1 MKKYIALILLFFVVS
16 ALACG
21 CTNGEF
27 KKADDTAAGYIEAL
41 LVRNEDGMKNF
52 IHPDYKSEAI
62 PNDDFYKSLED
73 QFLPIGNKLDA
84 LEAGEKNY
92 VENTDIEGT
101 VLQCKYI
108 IRANELFYNVELMIV
123 DNDNGY
129 GVAAVSMEINF
140 DYLTALT
147 PEE

>member
-1 MKKYIALILLFFVVS
+1 MKKHITLVLLIAVVS
-16 ALACG
+16 ALVCG
-21 CTNGEF
+21 CANGEF
-27 KKADDTAAGYIEAL
+27 KKADDTAAGYLEAL
-41 LVRNEDGMKNF
+41 LVRNEDGMKGF
-52 IHPDYKSEAI
+52 IHPDYLSEAI
-62 PNDDFYKSLED
+62 PDDEFYKSLEE
-73 QFLPIGNKLDA
+73 QFLPVGNKLDA
-84 LEAGEKNY
+84 LESGEKNY

-129 GVAAVSMEINF
+129 GVAAVSMEINL

>member
-1 MKKYIALILLFFVVS
+1 MKKHIALVLLLAVIS

-21 CTNGEF
+21 CANGEF

-41 LVRNEDGMKNF
+41 LVRNEDGMKNY
-52 IHPDYKSEAI
+52 IHPDYTSDAI
-62 PNDDFYKSLED
+62 PNDEFYKSLEE
-73 QFLPIGNKLDA
+73 QFLPIGNNLDA
-84 LEAGEKNY
+84 LESGEKNY

-129 GVAAVSMEINF
+129 GVAAVSMEINL

>member
-1 MKKYIALILLFFVVS
+1 MKKFVSIVLILAVS
-16 ALACG
+16 AATFFG
-21 CTNGEF
+21 CANNEF

-41 LVRNEDGMKNF
+41 LLRNEDGMKTF
-52 IHPDYKSEAI
+52 VHPDYISEAI
-62 PNDDFYKSLED
+62 PDDEFYKSLEE
-73 QFLPIGNKLDA
+73 QFLPVGNKLDA

-92 VENTDIEGT
+92 VENTNIEGT

-108 IRANELFYNVELMIV
+108 IRTNELFYNVELMIV

-140 DYLTALT
+140 EYLTART